1 MIGWEQELAWRAACD
16 VTAGSEGIKV
26 GMETWL
32 GQVLEMSQGS
42 K

>member
-1 MIGWEQELAWRAACD
+1 MIGREQELACRAACN
-16 VTAGSEGIKV
+16 VTAGSEVVKV